1 MERKSEMI
9 QAAEG
14 FLRNS
19 KSKVARAELRR
30 VVKHAAHSLTESGGE
45 RCYECG
51 KATKYNGWKNYETWA
66 VALWIDNDQ
75 GAYSRRLEMAHE
87 ARERAAA
94 NSMCGVFP
102 SQLTAEVRAR
112 NIFRDSIK
120 AWVEEMVDEETGSP
134 SGNLAADLI
143 GAALSEV
150 DFYEIAGNWLSE
162 E

>member
-19 KSKVARAELRR
+19 KSKVARSELRR
-30 VVKHAAHSLTESGGE
+30 VVKQAAHSLTESGGE

-66 VALWIDNDQ
+66 VALWIDNEE
-75 GAYSRRLEMAHE
+75 GTHERRREMARE
-87 ARERAAA
+87 ATE
-94 NSMCGVFP
+94 G
-102 SQLTAEVRAR
+102 AEPMYGL
-112 NIFRDSIK
+112 S
-120 AWVEEMVDEETGSP
+120 
-134 SGNLAADLI
+134 AADIARSNYSDALKEWAESDLI
-143 GAALSEV
+143 PELPASLASDLLGAALSEV
-150 DFYEIAGNWLSE
+150 DWYEIAGNWLGE